1 MQIQELLGGLAEI
14 RYDDKAQLFDQETGN
29 TILEFIISQGKD
41 IIDFNHKTFEI
52 YACLEGH
59 HAIIYLAKDNLKNN
73 LIIKIQNKTVLF
85 YEYGKEV
92 DKGTFDKLLSS

>member
-14 RYDDKAQLFDQETGN
+14 RYDDKVQIFDQETGN
-29 TILEFIISQGKD
+29 TILEFLILQGKD
-41 IIDFNHKTFEI
+41 IIDFKNKPYEI

-59 HAIIYLAKDNLKNN
+59 HAIIYLAKDKLGNN

-85 YEYGKEV
+85 YHHGKDM
-92 DKGTFDKLLSS
+92 DKGTLDTILGS